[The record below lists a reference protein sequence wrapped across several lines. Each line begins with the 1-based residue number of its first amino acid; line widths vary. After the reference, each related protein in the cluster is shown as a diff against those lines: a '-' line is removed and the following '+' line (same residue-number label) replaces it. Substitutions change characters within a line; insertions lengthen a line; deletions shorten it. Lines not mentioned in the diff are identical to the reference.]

1 MSENMEKLREIPGLE
16 MVGRGIY
23 IRPRQTFELKPILF
37 HRDRYKIYSSRETG
51 EDYRIPEGYDVND
64 SPPMPATQALSKMMI
79 EESWERFEK
88 QTSVDAAVST
98 GNAPFSVDVN
108 ASQMAQVRSQEDA
121 YYALRTSFIPL
132 WSLYIPDPGQLSDEA
147 FDLDIP
153 TPFDPGQR
161 RAYARFFERFG
172 THYIKRAWVG
182 GKAMLTFTVVKSAEM
197 SKDEIKAG
205 IQASQLGLGSA
216 SVNVGQQKAKEK
228 LQSNSECT
236 VFGKGGNELTLA
248 TLSSLDEARY
258 NEWVTTI
265 KDNPQ
270 LIEFDACGIW
280 TLIDDADKA
289 NALRD
294 AYIRETTFT
303 PIRAVLNFD
312 GRVHVFRGKT
322 CFSYDPDTMDASP
335 STPVKDEWPMLADVG
350 FEQIDAAFLGK
361 YLTAP
366 TGEELSRKIYFFNRD
381 KYIRVDADTRLI
393 DDGYPKSIADGW
405 PGVSFKRVDAV
416 LNVSGESVYFFLGK
430 QYMRFDVDKHR
441 VDDGYPM
448 PIAGRWAG
456 LNFDRIDAAVYWGN
470 GKVYFFR
477 DNQHIRYDTINYCID
492 PGYPKFIFGNY
503 FEDWKFF
510 D

>member
-1 MSENMEKLREIPGLE
+1 MKPLSDIPGLE

-37 HRDRYKIYSSRETG
+37 HRDRYRVYSSRETSQ
-51 EDYRIPEGYDVND
+51 DYQVPEGYEVND
-64 SPPMPATQALSKMMI
+64 SPPMPATQALSRMMI

-88 QTSVDAAVST
+88 QTSVDASAST

-108 ASQMAQVRSQEDA
+108 ASQMGQVRSQEDA

-132 WSLYIPDPGQLSDEA
+132 WALYIPDPGQLNDEEL
-147 FDLDIP
+147 DLDIP
-153 TPFDPGQR
+153 TPFDPTQR
-161 RAYARFFERFG
+161 RAYARFFERYG

-182 GKAMLTFTVVKSAEM
+182 GKAMLTFTVAKSAEM

-205 IQASQLGLGSA
+205 IQASQIGVGSGST
-216 SVNVGQQKAKEK
+216 SVGRQKAKEK

-236 VFGKGGNELTLA
+236 VFGKGGNELALA

-258 NEWVTTI
+258 NEWVESI

-280 TLIDDADKA
+280 TLIDDTDKA
-289 NALRD
+289 RALRD
-294 AYIRETTFT
+294 AYVRETVFT
-303 PIRAVLNFD
+303 PVRAVLNVD
-312 GRVHVFRGKT
+312 ARVHVFRGKT
-322 CFSYDPDTMDASP
+322 CFSYNPDAADASP
-335 STPVKDEWPMLADVG
+335 STPVETAWPMLADVG
-350 FEQIDAAFLGK
+350 FERVDAAFLGK
-361 YLTAP
+361 YLMSGA
-366 TGEELSRKIYFFNRD
+366 GEDLSRKIYFFNRD
-381 KYIRVDADTRLI
+381 EYIRVDIDRRVI
-393 DDGYPKSIADGW
+393 DDGYPKRIADGW
-405 PGVSFKRVDAV
+405 PGVPFKRVDAAV
-416 LNVSGESVYFFLGK
+416 NVSGESLYFFLGK
-430 QYMRFDVDKHR
+430 QYVRFDVEKNRADE
-441 VDDGYPM
+441 GYPM
-448 PIAGRWAG
+448 PIAERWAG

-477 DNQHIRYDTINYCID
+477 DNQHIRYDTVNYCID

-503 FEDWKFF
+503 YEDWKFF